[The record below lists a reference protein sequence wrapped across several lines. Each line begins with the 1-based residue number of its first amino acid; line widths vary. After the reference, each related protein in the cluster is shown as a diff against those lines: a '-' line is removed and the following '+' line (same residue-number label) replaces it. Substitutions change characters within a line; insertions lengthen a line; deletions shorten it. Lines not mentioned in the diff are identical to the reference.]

1 MRTEGGYWKKGN
13 YFYEFLMWEKK
24 GFFLSAKHSYTK

>member
-13 YFYEFLMWEKK
+13 YFYEFLMWEKRD
-24 GFFLSAKHSYTK
+24 FLSAKHSYTK